1 MWPHP
6 SVLRK
11 PIHCHLVIKSLS
23 KCGKSAWKWNWW
35 PSYSMFDKP
44 RGNLRK
50 QFGLVLREKPHNKP
64 SLCFPNVRSGSL
76 GHIGKVTGGKRGA
89 KATLHAPNEHSV
101 FLAIQTKIQ
110 DRSQPSHRC
119 STNRSHPQHSQAQ
132 AGLQLG
138 NGRQGELWPSRLCGV
153 LRCEK
158 SYCRNRCVFAVSAAS

>member
-1 MWPHP
+1 
-6 SVLRK
+6 
-11 PIHCHLVIKSLS
+11 
-23 KCGKSAWKWNWW
+23 
-35 PSYSMFDKP
+35 
-44 RGNLRK
+44 
-50 QFGLVLREKPHNKP
+50 LVLREKPHNKP